1 MVSRRTRQVPR
12 NQAFSYL
19 AKAQEFLAVAELALA
34 DDRYDAAGLNAVHST
49 ISAADAVMVFR
60 GGMRTADQDHRAARD
75 LLEDTVGADATHAL
89 RHLTAVLAKKNL
101 VEYEQRRLT
110 EKEAEDMVVHAGRFL
125 AWAQQM
131 LPQTPRP

>member
-1 MVSRRTRQVPR
+1 MGSRRTRRVPSE
-12 NQAFSYL
+12 QAFSYL
-19 AKAQEFLAVAELALA
+19 AKAQEFLDVAELARA
-34 DDRYDAAGLNAVHST
+34 DGRWDAAGLSAVHST

-60 GGMRTADQDHRAARD
+60 GRMRSANQDHRAARD
-75 LLEDTVGADATHAL
+75 LLEGTVGADAKPAL

-125 AWAQQM
+125 AWARQV
-131 LPQTPRP
+131 LPQTPHG

>member
-1 MVSRRTRQVPR
+1 MASRKTRQVPR
-12 NQAFSYL
+12 EQAFSYL
-19 AKAQEFLAVAELALA
+19 AKAQEFLTVAELALA
-34 DDRYDAAGLNAVHST
+34 DALYDAAGLNAVHST

-60 GGMRTADQDHRAARD
+60 GGMRSAEEDHRAARD
-75 LLEDTVGADATHAL
+75 VLEDTVGADAKPAL

-110 EKEAEDMVVHAGRFL
+110 EKEAEDMLVHAVRFL

-131 LPQTPRP
+131 LP